1 MTDAEINAAVAEKV
15 CGMIAGKERDV
26 PGKLVSGWFSTVATS
41 PTNWRRTFWPEG
53 TFTPATRWDHAMMAA
68 ETWMRGDN
76 GRRVKLHCGLHP
88 RGGIRAAVTLHALE
102 DKPGRGFGDG
112 PRALCL
118 ALLQA
123 AGETET
129 ETEKQ

>member
-1 MTDAEINAAVAEKV
+1 MTNEEVNAAVATRIMGWHKHLIDGFWEERPGSGAV
-15 CGMIAGKERDV
+15 VSSWNPAGDW
-26 PGKLVSGWFSTVATS
+26 GY
-41 PTNWRRTFWPEG
+41 
-53 TFTPATRWDHAMMAA
+53 AMMAA
-68 ETWMRGDN
+68 EKWMRGDN

-123 AGETET
+123 AGETENENET
-129 ETEKQ
+129 ETK